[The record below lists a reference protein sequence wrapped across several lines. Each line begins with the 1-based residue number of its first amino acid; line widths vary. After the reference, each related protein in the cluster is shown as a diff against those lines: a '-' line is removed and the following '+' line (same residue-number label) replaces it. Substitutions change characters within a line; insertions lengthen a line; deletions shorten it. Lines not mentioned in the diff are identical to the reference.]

1 MKTIY
6 IAAVLLLLLALVV
19 VQGLCFVA
27 YTCSIDML
35 LSDRNLSLMAWNLPI
50 VLAIVFLLSW
60 SKSRK
65 KESMNRKAHNKAKQE
80 GTP

>member
-1 MKTIY
+1 MRIVY

-19 VQGLCFVA
+19 IQGLCFAA

-50 VLAIVFLLSW
+50 LFAIVFLLSW
-60 SKSRK
+60 SKTRK
-65 KESMNRKAHNKAKQE
+65 KESMNRKAHNKAKQA
-80 GTP
+80 GTR